1 MWSIRQ
7 RICRRNDTGGMKRA
21 HSLRD
26 RIVAATKDLI
36 WERGFENMS
45 PRDVMDRSGAGQGS
59 LYHHFRSKQALAIA
73 ALDEM
78 KAEEMASVEQ
88 LFDPALPPLERI
100 SRYLARERNAL
111 RGCRMAR
118 LANEAAMQE
127 PDLRGPVASYL
138 EHIAVLIAS
147 TLAEAQARGEIDA
160 NVDPKQIG
168 ATLLAIVEGGF
179 VLARAHWDEARMRE
193 VLAGAALF
201 VERLRT
207 APPAGQEKG
216 PRARAL

>member
-1 MWSIRQ
+1 
-7 RICRRNDTGGMKRA
+7 MKRT

-59 LYHHFRSKQALAIA
+59 LYHHFRSKQALAVA

-78 KAEEMASVEQ
+78 KAEEMATVDTI
-88 LFDPALPPLERI
+88 FDPAVPPLERI
-100 SRYLARERNAL
+100 GRYLTRERRML
-111 RGCRMAR
+111 RGCRLAR
-118 LANEAAMQE
+118 IANEGAIE
-127 PDLRGPVASYL
+127 NEDLRAPVAAYL
-138 EHIAVLIAS
+138 DHITGLIGAS
-147 TLAEAQARGEIDA
+147 LAEAQARGEIVPDIDA
-160 NVDPKQIG
+160 RQVG
-168 ATLLAIVEGGF
+168 ATLMAIVEGGF

-193 VLAGAALF
+193 VLAGAMLF
-201 VERLRT
+201 VERLRP
-207 APPAGQEKG
+207 APPAGQEIG